1 MRKLVYIQ
9 IPLQFDT
16 FFDEI
21 ILGILNFLLNLL
33 GHHLAVC
40 NFILD

>member
-33 GHHLAVC
+33 GHLAVC
-40 NFILD
+40 NFILPR